1 MFPQKETTQSEQSNS
16 FALDKSLVP
25 PNSLPEGFLSVDSS
39 SIQFGTSDVFTPQ
52 DMLEISSLISDNRK
66 PYSIENIRD
75 IEKMNDFCSSIT
87 EHLLEDI
94 ISIPDELSAKDPW
107 LEDLE
112 ELETLSDTCNFK
124 NFGKNTKSLQ
134 AKSMHV
140 HSKFLEKDEDFP
152 LVLKMELPDASEE
165 RLAKLSKRRIEPS
178 SRPTYKMSERPIP
191 NASIK
196 KDDVLFGRGKRT
208 TNHPG
213 NIHFRRTVSRMA
225 PEYKKRCKVQKTAI
239 SNRIVDEI
247 HNKGGRFLTP
257 NNDSTFWVEVK
268 GLVLRKKTSQ
278 ALRDS
283 IIYRSKEKKKFN

>member
-16 FALDKSLVP
+16 FTLDKSLVP

-52 DMLEISSLISDNRK
+52 DMLEISSLISDNSK

-75 IEKMNDFCSSIT
+75 IEQMDDFCSSIT

-112 ELETLSDTCNFK
+112 ELETLSDICNFE
-124 NFGKNTKSLQ
+124 NFGKNTKFLQ

-140 HSKFLEKDEDFP
+140 HSKFLEKAEDFP
-152 LVLKMELPDASEE
+152 LVLKMELSDAPEE
-165 RLAKLSKRRIEPS
+165 RMAKSSKRRIEPS
-178 SRPTYKMSERPIP
+178 SRPTYKMYERPIP

-213 NIHFRRTVSRMA
+213 NKHFRSTVSRMA
-225 PEYKKRCKVQKTAI
+225 QEYKKNSKVRKTAL
-239 SNRIVDEI
+239 SNRIVEEI
-247 HNKGGRFLTP
+247 HNKGGRFLAP
-257 NNDSTFWVEVK
+257 HNGSTF
-268 GLVLRKKTSQ
+268 
-278 ALRDS
+278 
-283 IIYRSKEKKKFN
+283 